1 MKKAEKGFTL
11 IELMIVVAIIG
22 ILAAVAVPNFL
33 RYQLRARF
41 GEVQENVTSI
51 LKSEESLRQSERL
64 VGGVSGLYRS
74 LGLLPAGCLP
84 GSTKRAWTTT
94 DLKVAGTIDWV
105 VEGNTYACYTT
116 STGNAPAGVTNAGS
130 SLGVEATTDLDGDG
144 TNGCVALFK
153 PFLDSSGAILSGVPD
168 ACDVIP
174 TSPPFGQPIIVTPEE
189 VL

>member
-84 GSTKRAWTTT
+84 SSTKRAWTTT

-105 VEGNTYACYTT
+105 VEGSTYACYTT
-116 STGNAPAGVTNAGS
+116 STGNAPARPSPMPAARS
-130 SLGVEATTDLDGDG
+130 ASRR
-144 TNGCVALFK
+144 
-153 PFLDSSGAILSGVPD
+153 P
-168 ACDVIP
+168 P
-174 TSPPFGQPIIVTPEE
+174 TSTATARTAAWRSSSRSSTRRAPS
-189 VL
+189 